1 MGIVKIKRGALEMI
15 GLLNVGS
22 LVIGLI
28 AWLLPI
34 VGLMQSKKNDY
45 IIWGLLS
52 SLSLSACAIA
62 LIFQLYYQYHL
73 VNIEDWSALMDTT
86 GAVIFAATVL
96 LVVTVLLN
104 ILTLIVFRKR
114 LQIAR

>member
-1 MGIVKIKRGALEMI
+1 MI

-28 AWLLPI
+28 AWLLPV
-34 VGLMQSKKNDY
+34 VGLMQSKNNDFK
-45 IIWGLLS
+45 IWGLLS
-52 SLSLSACAIA
+52 SLSLSACAIS

-86 GAVIFAATVL
+86 GGVIFAASVL
-96 LVVTVLLN
+96 LGVTVILN

-114 LQIAR
+114 LQTAS

>member
-1 MGIVKIKRGALEMI
+1 MIVS
-15 GLLNVGS
+15 LNVGS

-28 AWLLPI
+28 AWLLPV
-34 VGLMQSKKNDY
+34 VGLMQSKQNDFK
-45 IIWGLLS
+45 IWGVLS
-52 SLSLSACAIA
+52 SLSLSACAIS
-62 LIFQLYYQYHL
+62 LIFQMYYQYHL

-96 LVVTVLLN
+96 LSVTVILN

-114 LQIAR
+114 LQIAS